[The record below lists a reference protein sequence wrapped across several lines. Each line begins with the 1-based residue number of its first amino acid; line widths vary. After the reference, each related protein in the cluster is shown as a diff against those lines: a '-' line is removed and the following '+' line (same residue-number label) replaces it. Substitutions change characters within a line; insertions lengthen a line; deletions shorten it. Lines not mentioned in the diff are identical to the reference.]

1 MDNAVLNHCLE
12 LIRLRDHDRY
22 LTLLMTPDAARMTL
36 IPLYAFQTEIA
47 RIRETV
53 SEPMLGQIRL
63 QWWRETIDQ
72 LFDGPPP
79 RGHEVVE
86 ALAVPIAA
94 GLYEREGLQGLI
106 DGREQ
111 DLDDGMFTDL
121 PDLLSYLHNT
131 SMLLMV
137 VAGRALLKEKLNR
150 AFTPEEAEAVQL
162 IGEAYGLTGILR
174 SIGPMASQGRVMLP
188 ESLLAKH
195 EVETADILAGTC
207 RPGLRALIEEM
218 AGEAE
223 THCVLNTVMDIANQ
237 FSDSRYVEKLV
248 WLSDATSPVPDPPG
262 TTVFSDRL
270 KSDFST
276 LKAKGMKVA
285 TTAATR
291 KATMAAEPT

>member
-22 LTLLMTPDAARMTL
+22 LTLLMTPDGARMTL

-121 PDLLSYLHNT
+121 PDLLSYLHST

-195 EVETADILAGTC
+195 EVETADILTGTC

-223 THCVLNTVMDIANQ
+223 TRLVTARRLLRKPNMTLLPALFPACLIGLYLLKVRSRKFEPFLGTGEVLAFRRQLRLMRC
-237 FSDSRYVEKLV
+237 SLSR
-248 WLSDATSPVPDPPG
+248 
-262 TTVFSDRL
+262 RI
-270 KSDFST
+270 
-276 LKAKGMKVA
+276 
-285 TTAATR
+285 
-291 KATMAAEPT
+291 